1 MKFVRC
7 QAYTNMFWQNEFE
20 LLTICIFHILQ
31 TRRKNHILVCKI
43 DNIPLK
49 FSKLGK
55 LLQNIMYNMG
65 TQFHKKC
72 IAI

>member
-1 MKFVRC
+1 MKFGQS
-7 QAYTNMFWQNEFE
+7 QAYTIMFLKKKVE
-20 LLTICIFHILQ
+20 LLTICIFYILQ

-43 DNIPLK
+43 DNIALK

-55 LLQNIMYNMG
+55 LLHNIMYNMG